1 MKDLREKAVK
11 GSLARVC
18 AQGANMA
25 LRIVS
30 LAILARLLSP
40 NDFGLVGMVA
50 ALTGIL
56 SLFRDFGLSAASIQ
70 RAHITD
76 EQSSTLFW
84 INVVAGL
91 LLAAMT
97 AACAP
102 LVVRFY
108 HEPPLYWVTVVM
120 GTTFL
125 INSIGIQH
133 SAHLQRE
140 MRFTAVSII
149 DTGSTLI
156 STVIGIVAAEAG
168 WAYWALVAMAI
179 AAPLISTVAFWVVT
193 GWVPGGPRRGVGL
206 RSMMRFGG
214 TLTVNGVVLYV
225 ASNAEKVLLGRYWG
239 ADAIGI
245 YGRAFQ
251 LIRIPTDSLTGAV
264 GEVAFSALSRLQQDA
279 KRLRSYFLKGYSLVL
294 ALTLP
299 ATVACAVF
307 APDVIAFLLG
317 PKWKEAAPIFRLL
330 TPTILVFAIANP
342 LSWLVMGLGMVG
354 RLAKMTMTISPLMIA
369 SYFAG
374 LPYGPKGVA
383 FAYSTIMVL
392 WLVPVSLWAV
402 KGTAVSF
409 RDVVTTAMHP
419 LVASA
424 AAGAVAYFVCAAY
437 GHPEQHLMRLI
448 LGIGALLSVYMVTI
462 LYVFGQKSYYLD
474 LFRKLTHRE
483 TPVEEE
489 VLVSVP

>member
-1 MKDLREKAVK
+1 MKDLRERAVR
-11 GSLARVC
+11 GTFARVS
-18 AQGANMA
+18 AQGANMVFR
-25 LRIVS
+25 LVS
-30 LAILARLLSP
+30 LAILARLLDP

-84 INVVAGL
+84 INVLTGVL
-91 LLAAMT
+91 LTVLT
-97 AACAP
+97 AICAP
-102 LVVRFY
+102 LVIRFY
-108 HEPPLYWVTVVM
+108 HEPRLYWVTVAM

-140 MRFTAVSII
+140 MRFTTVSIV
-149 DTGSTLI
+149 DTGATLI
-156 STVIGIVAAEAG
+156 STVIGIATAKFG
-168 WAYWALVAMAI
+168 WGYWALVAMAI
-179 AAPLISTVAFWVVT
+179 ANPFIGTLGFWFVT
-193 GWVPGGPRRGVGL
+193 GWIPGIPRRGVGL

-214 TLTVNGVVLYV
+214 TLTINGVILYV

-251 LIRIPTDSLTGAV
+251 LIRIPTDTLTGAV
-264 GEVAFSALSRLQQDA
+264 GEVAFSALSRLQGEP
-279 KRLRSYFLKGYSLVL
+279 KRLRSYFLKGYSLVI

-299 ATVACAVF
+299 ATVACAVL
-307 APDVIAFLLG
+307 APDLIGFVLG
-317 PKWKEAAPIFRLL
+317 PKWTDAAPIFRLL

-342 LSWLVMGLGMVG
+342 LSWLVLGLGMVG
-354 RLAKMTMTISPLMIA
+354 RLAKMTTTIAPLMIA

-383 FAYSTIMVL
+383 FAYSAIMLL

-402 KGTAVSF
+402 HGTAVSF
-409 RDVVTTAMHP
+409 RDVVSTATHP
-419 LVASA
+419 LIASF
-424 AAGAVAYFVCAAY
+424 AAGAAAYFACSEY
-437 GHPEQHLMRLI
+437 GHSEQHLLRLI
-448 LGIGALLSVYMVTI
+448 LGAAVLLCVYAFTI
-462 LYVFGQKSYYLD
+462 LYVFGQKSYYLG
-474 LFRKLTHRE
+474 LLRKLIDRSS
-483 TPVEEE
+483 VEEE
-489 VLVSVP
+489 AFVSVQ

>member
-1 MKDLREKAVK
+1 MKDLRERAVR
-11 GSLARVC
+11 GTFARVA

-30 LAILARLLSP
+30 LAILARLLNP
-40 NDFGLVGMVA
+40 DDFGLVGMVA

-84 INVVAGL
+84 INAATGL
-91 LLAAMT
+91 LLAVIT
-97 AACAP
+97 ALCAP
-102 LVVRFY
+102 LVVRLY
-108 HEPPLYWVTVVM
+108 HEPPLYWVTVAM
-120 GTTFL
+120 GSTFL
-125 INSIGIQH
+125 VNSIGIQH

-156 STVIGIVAAEAG
+156 STIVGIVLAEIG
-168 WAYWALVAMAI
+168 WGYWALVAMAI
-179 AAPLISTVAFWVVT
+179 AAPLISTVAFWVST
-193 GWVPGGPRRGVGL
+193 GWIPSRPRRGVGL

-251 LIRIPTDSLTGAV
+251 LIRIPTDTLTGAV
-264 GEVAFSALSRLQQDA
+264 GEVAFSALSRLQDDA
-279 KRLRSYFLKGYSLVL
+279 KRLRSYFLKGYSLVI

-299 ATVACAVF
+299 ATVACAVL
-307 APDVIAFLLG
+307 APDLIGFVLG

-354 RLAKMTMTISPLMIA
+354 RLAKMTTTIAPLMIA

-392 WLVPVSLWAV
+392 WLVPVSMWAV
-402 KGTAVSF
+402 RGTAVSF
-409 RDVVTTAMHP
+409 RDVVTTASHP
-419 LVASA
+419 LIASV
-424 AAGAVAYFVCAAY
+424 AAGAVAYFACAAY
-437 GHPEQHLMRLI
+437 GHPEEHLVRLI
-448 LGIGALLSVYMVTI
+448 VGTGALLSAYLVMI
-462 LYVFGQKSYYLD
+462 LYIFGQKSYYLD
-474 LFRKLTHRE
+474 LFRKLTER
-483 TPVEEE
+483 TPAEEE
-489 VLVSVP
+489 VLVSAQ

>member
-1 MKDLREKAVK
+1 MKDLKERAIR
-11 GSLARVC
+11 GTLARVS

-25 LRIVS
+25 LRVVS
-30 LAILARLLSP
+30 LAILARLLDP

-70 RAHITD
+70 RVHITD

-84 INVVAGL
+84 INVVTGVL
-91 LLAAMT
+91 LT
-97 AACAP
+97 AITAICAP

-108 HEPPLYWVTVVM
+108 HEPRLYWVTVAM
-120 GTTFL
+120 GATFL
-125 INSIGIQH
+125 VNSIGIQH

-149 DTGSTLI
+149 DTSSTLI
-156 STVIGIVAAEAG
+156 STVIGIVAAKAG
-168 WAYWALVAMAI
+168 WGYWALVAMAI
-179 AAPLISTVAFWVVT
+179 TSPLIGTIAFWVVT
-193 GWVPGGPRRGVGL
+193 GWIPGMPRRGAGL

-214 TLTVNGVVLYV
+214 TLTANGVVLYI

-251 LIRIPTDSLTGAV
+251 LIRIPTDTLTGAV
-264 GEVAFSALSRLQQDA
+264 GEVAFSALSRLQNDA

-299 ATVACAVF
+299 ATVACAVL
-307 APDVIAFLLG
+307 APDMIGFVLG

-342 LSWLVMGLGMVG
+342 LSWLVTALGMVG
-354 RLAKMTMTISPLMIA
+354 RLAKMTTTIAPLMIA

-383 FAYSTIMVL
+383 FAYSTVMVL
-392 WLVPVSLWAV
+392 WLIPVSLWAV
-402 KGTAVSF
+402 HGTAVSF
-409 RDVVTTAMHP
+409 RDVVVTATHP
-419 LVASA
+419 LIASM
-424 AAGAVAYFVCAAY
+424 AAGSATYFACAAY
-437 GHPEQHLMRLI
+437 GHSQQHLARLL
-448 LGIGALLSVYMVTI
+448 LGISVLASVYIVTI

-474 LFRKLTHRE
+474 LFRKLTQRA
-483 TPVEEE
+483 PVEEE
-489 VLVSVP
+489 VLVSVQ

>member
-1 MKDLREKAVK
+1 MR
-11 GSLARVC
+11 GTFARVA
-18 AQGANMA
+18 AQAANMA
-25 LRIVS
+25 LRVVS
-30 LAILARLLSP
+30 LAILARLLDP
-40 NDFGLVGMVA
+40 NAFGLVGMVA

-70 RAHITD
+70 RANITD

-84 INVVAGL
+84 INAITGVL
-91 LLAAMT
+91 LMLIAI
-97 AACAP
+97 ACAP
-102 LVVRFY
+102 LVVRLY
-108 HEPPLYWVTVVM
+108 HEPRLYWVTVAM
-120 GTTFL
+120 GSTFL

-140 MRFTAVSII
+140 MRFTTLSII

-156 STVIGIVAAEAG
+156 STVIGIATAEAG
-168 WAYWALVAMAI
+168 WGYWALVAMAI
-179 AAPLISTVAFWVVT
+179 ASPLIGTIAVWVVT
-193 GWVPGGPRRGVGL
+193 QWIPSLPRRGVGL

-214 TLTVNGVVLYV
+214 TLTVNGVVLYA

-239 ADAIGI
+239 ADVIGI

-251 LIRIPTDSLTGAV
+251 LIRIPTDTLTGAV
-264 GEVAFSALSRLQQDA
+264 GEVAFSALSRLQEDA

-299 ATVACAVF
+299 ATVACAVL
-307 APDVIAFLLG
+307 APDMIAFVLG

-330 TPTILVFAIANP
+330 TPTIVVFAIANP
-342 LSWLVMGLGMVG
+342 LSWLVMSLGMVG
-354 RLAKMTMTISPLMIA
+354 RLAKMTMTISPIMIG

-374 LPYGPKGVA
+374 LPYGAKGVA
-383 FAYSTIMVL
+383 SAYSIVMLL

-402 KGTAVSF
+402 HGTAVSF
-409 RDVVTTAMHP
+409 RDVVATAAHP
-419 LVASA
+419 LVASTVG
-424 AAGAVAYFVCAAY
+424 GAVAFFVCATY

-448 LGIGALLSVYMVTI
+448 LGIVALLGVYAATI
-462 LYVFGQKSYYLD
+462 LYIFGQKSYYLD
-474 LFRKLTHRE
+474 LFRKLVNR

-489 VLVSVP
+489 TLVSAQ

>member
-1 MKDLREKAVK
+1 MKDLRERAVR
-11 GSLARVC
+11 GTVARVS

-25 LRIVS
+25 LRLVS
-30 LAILARLLSP
+30 LAILARLLDP

-84 INVVAGL
+84 INIVTGI
-91 LLAAMT
+91 LLAVISAL
-97 AACAP
+97 CAP
-102 LVVRFY
+102 LVVRLY
-108 HEPPLYWVTVVM
+108 HEPRLYWVTVAM

-140 MRFTAVSII
+140 MRFTAVSVI
-149 DTGSTLI
+149 DTGSTLV

-168 WAYWALVAMAI
+168 WGYWALVAMAI
-179 AAPLISTVAFWVVT
+179 ASPLIGTIAFWLVT
-193 GWVPGGPRRGVGL
+193 GWIPSAPRRGVGL

-214 TLTVNGVVLYV
+214 TLTFTGVVLYV

-251 LIRIPTDSLTGAV
+251 LIRIPTDTLTGAV
-264 GEVAFSALSRLQQDA
+264 GEVAFSALSRLQDDA

-299 ATVACAVF
+299 ATMACAVL
-307 APDVIAFLLG
+307 APDMIGFVLG

-342 LSWLVMGLGMVG
+342 LSWLVTALGMVG
-354 RLAKMTMTISPLMIA
+354 RLAKMTMTIAPLMIA

-383 FAYSTIMVL
+383 FAYSTVMLL

-402 KGTAVSF
+402 HGTAVSF
-409 RDVVTTAMHP
+409 RDVVATAMHP
-419 LVASA
+419 VIASL
-424 AAGAVAYFVCAAY
+424 AAGTAAYFACSSY
-437 GHPEQHLMRLI
+437 GHHEQHLMRLI
-448 LGIGALLSVYMVTI
+448 VGISALLSVYTVTI
-462 LYVFGQKSYYLD
+462 LYVFDQKSYYLD
-474 LFRKLTHRE
+474 LFRKLTHRA
-483 TPVEEE
+483 PVEEE
-489 VLVSVP
+489 VPVPAQ